1 MVLSLPFD
9 TAVTRKTLVKQLSRS
24 VQGIVLTTGFLL
36 AIHTYLPA
44 HSSET
49 PIDTSVP
56 PASDALATN
65 SDQAQPLAD
74 GIYLYGQTPER
85 DQLGSAYMVFES
97 NQGQVVG
104 AFYMPHSSFDC
115 FYGNFEADRLALTV
129 IDSYEQTPH
138 PYAIALQPTDS
149 LATTETGF
157 AAPISLEGFHA
168 IDTVTENDLRILST
182 CQADQSQR

>member
-1 MVLSLPFD
+1 MVFSLPSN
-9 TAVTRKTLVKQLSRS
+9 TSVTHTTLVKQFGRS
-24 VQGIVLTTGFLL
+24 VKGLVLTTGFLL
-36 AIHTYLPA
+36 AIHAYLPA

-49 PIDTSVP
+49 TSDASIP

-65 SDQAQPLAD
+65 SDRTQPLAD
-74 GIYLYGQTPER
+74 GIYLYGQAPER

-138 PYAIALQPTDS
+138 PYAVALEPADS
-149 LATTETGF
+149 LATTNPET

-168 IDTVTENDLRILST
+168 IDSVTENDLRILAT
-182 CQADQSQR
+182 CRADQSQI